1 MIRNALLA
9 LAAIVV
15 IAAGFV
21 TAFTLWQHLDT
32 ARARA
37 LGIPYTDFN
46 WKTAHAQERGCNAC
60 HADHLAEDVNR
71 LAVARERVKLH
82 GIFKTSYDIPM
93 RVEDCLICHNT
104 KTSLAFAGSI
114 HSLHLNAAAF
124 SNMGGNCYSCHAN
137 LLNGKF
143 VLYDD
148 ASRYRVLNGIKYNP
162 TPAFTQ
168 TTGENT
174 IRNLEKAAKAE

>member
-1 MIRNALLA
+1 MMRNALLA
-9 LAAIVV
+9 LTAIVV

-21 TAFTLWQHLDT
+21 MTFARWQHMDA

-37 LGIPYTDFN
+37 LGIPVTEFN

-60 HADHLAEDVNR
+60 HADHLAEDVSR
-71 LAVARERVKLH
+71 LTVARERVKQH
-82 GIFKTSYDIPM
+82 GIFKSGNGVPM
-93 RVEDCLICHNT
+93 RVEDCLICHNM

-124 SNMGGNCYSCHAN
+124 TNMGGNCYTCHAN

-148 ASRYRVLNGIKYNP
+148 ATRYRILNGIKYNP

-168 TTGENT
+168 TTGENA

>member
-9 LAAIVV
+9 AGAIVV
-15 IAAGFV
+15 IVVGFLITFAV
-21 TAFTLWQHLDT
+21 WRNTDQ

-37 LGIPYTDFN
+37 LGVPYTNFN

-60 HADHLAEDVNR
+60 HADHLAQDTNR
-71 LAVARERVKLH
+71 LVVGREKPELH
-82 GIFKTSYDIPM
+82 GIFATSYGIPM

-104 KTSLAFAGSI
+104 RTTLAFAGSI
-114 HSLHLNAAAF
+114 HSLHLHSAAF
-124 SNMGGNCYSCHAN
+124 VNMGGSCDSCHGT

-148 ASRYRVLNGIKYNP
+148 ETRYQILNGVKYIR

-168 TTGENT
+168 PTNAM
-174 IRNLEKAAKAE
+174 IRNLERAAKAD